1 MTKEANLRIQLGH
14 CEFENS
20 ILKKK
25 KNSKTETCFSSM
37 PESLWIQVVED
48 SISEIV
54 LGLGENV
61 C

>member
-1 MTKEANLRIQLGH
+1 MNLKLA
-14 CEFENS
+14 F
-20 ILKKK
+20 LKK